1 MEQQIIQRLQQL
13 RAQAP
18 LVHNITNFVVMNN
31 TANALLALG
40 ASPVMVHSPHEVKE
54 VVNISNAL
62 LINIGTLSEEW
73 ALSMCAA
80 AEEANRIGCP
90 WILDPV
96 GAGISAFRNEVL
108 QELLRYRPTV
118 IRGNAS
124 EIIALS
130 NFASAGGKGVDSTAD
145 SADAATFGRQ
155 LQEAYGAQVCI
166 SGEVDYIIGE
176 QQSATVHNG
185 SVMMTKVTGLG
196 CTASAIIAAFIAQR
210 EDPFL
215 EALAGVSIC
224 SLAGELA
231 ARQSSGPGSLQLNLY
246 DTLYNL
252 SEEEINIH
260 LKVKAYAY

>member
-1 MEQQIIQRLQQL
+1 MVKQIAERLQHL
-13 RAQAP
+13 REQRP

-40 ASPVMVHSPHEVKE
+40 ASPVMVHSPREVKE
-54 VVNISNAL
+54 VVAMSNAL

-73 ALSMCAA
+73 ASSMCAA
-80 AEEANRIGCP
+80 AEYAHRIGRP

-130 NFASAGGKGVDSTAD
+130 DFALSGGKGVDSTAG
-145 SADAATFGRQ
+145 SAQASASGHQ
-155 LQEAYGAQVCI
+155 LQKTSGAQVCI
-166 SGEVDYIIGE
+166 SGEVDYVIGE
-176 QQSATVHNG
+176 QRSVSIHNG
-185 SVMMTKVTGLG
+185 SPMMTKVTGLG
-196 CTASAIIAAFIAQR
+196 CTSSAIIAAFIAQGD
-210 EDPFL
+210 DPFL
-215 EALAGVSIC
+215 EALAGVSVC

-231 ARQSSGPGSLQLNLY
+231 ARQSSGPGSLQKNLY

-252 SEEEINIH
+252 SEVEISTHLNIKEYVH
-260 LKVKAYAY
+260 